1 MLFALC
7 TTPEISPNNKP
18 KSNKKALYIKMI
30 RYFTDNPDRTRIY
43 L

>member
-18 KSNKKALYIKMI
+18 KSNMHKKTATLQWRFWGFMKSE
-30 RYFTDNPDRTRIY
+30 TD
-43 L
+43 